1 MFGMKAIYMK
11 EEGEGGNAGGDI
23 SADVQAIIDAKV
35 QEAVTGLKAKN
46 GELLGKLKETGER
59 LKSFDGIDP
68 DAVRSML
75 QKFSDD
81 DEAKLIASGKVDEV
95 LTKRAERMQTEFAK
109 EVQAAKDEAAKH
121 QTRAERFTA
130 RVMKGE
136 VLSEATAAGV
146 GAFAMED
153 AELAAGRMFTIDDE
167 GNPVA
172 RDGVL
177 GKNGKPLTLK
187 EWFAEIKETRPH
199 WFPATANGGG
209 AGHGKGDTQAKT
221 ISRAA
226 FDALNPAER
235 VAHIK
240 AGGTIT

>member
-1 MFGMKAIYMK
+1 MFGMKTIYMDK
-11 EEGEGGNAGGDI
+11 ESDGGNAGGDI

-35 QEAVTGLKAKN
+35 TEAVTGLKAKN

-95 LTKRAERMQTEFAK
+95 LTKRAERMQADFAK
-109 EVQAAKDEAAKH
+109 EVQAAKDETAKY
-121 QTRAERFTA
+121 QTRAEKLNG
-130 RVMKGE
+130 RVLKGE
-136 VLSEATAAGV
+136 VLSEASTAGV

-153 AELAAGRMFTIDDE
+153 AELAATRMFTIDDE

-187 EWFAEIKETRPH
+187 EWFAEVKETRPH
-199 WFPATANGGG
+199 WFPASANGGD
-209 AGHGKGDTQAKT
+209 AGHGKGKTAKSVT
-221 ISRAA
+221 RSA
-226 FDALNPAER
+226 FDAMQPVDR

-240 AGGTIT
+240 AGGTVL

>member
-1 MFGMKAIYMK
+1 MFGMKAIYMDK
-11 EEGEGGNAGGDI
+11 ESDGGNAGGEI

-35 QEAVTGLKAKN
+35 TEAVTGLKAKN

-95 LTKRAERMQTEFAK
+95 LTKRAERMKADFAK
-109 EVQAAKDEAAKH
+109 EVQAAKEETTKH
-121 QTRAERFTA
+121 QTRAEKFTA

-136 VLSEATAAGV
+136 VLSEASAAGV

-153 AELAAGRMFTIDDE
+153 AELAAARMFTIDDE

-177 GKNGKPLTLK
+177 GKEGKPLTLK
-187 EWFAEIKETRPH
+187 EWFAEVKETRPH

-209 AGHGKGDTQAKT
+209 AGHGQGAGKPT
-221 ISRAA
+221 ISQAA
-226 FDALNPAER
+226 FDALPPKQRAAQMASG
-235 VAHIK
+235 VQIV
-240 AGGTIT
+240 

>member
-1 MFGMKAIYMK
+1 MFGMKAFYM
-11 EEGEGGNAGGDI
+11 EQEGEGGNAGGAI
-23 SADVQAIIDAKV
+23 PADVQAIIDAKV
-35 QEAVTGLKAKN
+35 TEAVTGLKSKN
-46 GELLGKLKETGER
+46 SELLGKLKETGDR

-95 LTKRAERMQTEFAK
+95 LTKRAERMKSEFAK
-109 EVQAAKDEAAKH
+109 EVQTAKEEAARF
-121 QTRAERFTA
+121 QTKAEKFSA
-130 RVMKGE
+130 KVMKGE
-136 VLSEATAAGV
+136 VLSEASAAGV

-153 AELAAGRMFTIDDE
+153 AELAASRMFTTDDE

-177 GKNGKPLTLK
+177 GKDGKPLTLK

-199 WFPATANGGG
+199 WFPAPANGGG
-209 AGHGKGDTQAKT
+209 AGHGQASGKPT
-221 ISRAA
+221 ISQAA
-226 FDALNPAER
+226 FDALPAKQR
-235 VAHIK
+235 AAQMA
-240 AGGTIT
+240 AGVQIV